1 MLPMVQYFWG
11 KEGCMEPE
19 SVIEAKSLAFS
30 FPGKPIFDS
39 ISFTVRAGSFATFLG
54 PSGCGKTTLLNL
66 IAGIYRCTGGELRVR
81 TSRISFVFQNDAL
94 LSWRTT
100 LGNVLLP
107 LELAG
112 ERIDSELRTRARK
125 VLDELGLAGCEDYFP
140 AQLSGGMKK
149 RVELARALVTEPELL
164 ILDEPFSSLDII
176 THEKLNILLRNLH
189 RRTRCTVVMVTHSVE
204 EACFLSERIVVFTSV
219 PARVFE
225 VRDLGKDGEEPP
237 DQYLLSQAEREA
249 AAAIRKNARVLW
261 TTLPE
266 LPRGERKSVDE
277 EKDLGVTTGAA
288 NLFRRAYGWILVPLE
303 LVALYFL
310 LVFLKVHLP
319 IPDYILP
326 YPWGI
331 ISRFACTL
339 ASGTILPDLG
349 MTVYESLVGFALAF
363 AATLTIGY
371 AIARSRLL
379 STLLMP
385 YLIASNTIPTIALA
399 PFLVLWFGFGATP
412 RIITSVI
419 VIFFP
424 MLVTNIS
431 AVGIAQRRLAQLLA
445 FFRPTRWRRFAHF
458 ELPASLPMIAS
469 GVKVSITLS
478 VIGAVVGEFVSGS
491 RGLGS
496 LVSIAR
502 ANFDVE
508 LMFVGLVWLVILGLS
523 YYAAASLGYRL
534 VARGLR

>member
-1 MLPMVQYFWG
+1 MGSEF
-11 KEGCMEPE
+11 
-19 SVIEAKSLAFS
+19 VIEAKSLGFS
-30 FPGKPIFDS
+30 FTRKPILDS
-39 ISFTVRAGSFATFLG
+39 LSFTVRTGSFITFLG

-66 IAGIYRCTGGELRVR
+66 IAGIYRPVSGDLHVG

-112 ERIDSELRTRARK
+112 KRIDSEMRARALK
-125 VLDELGLAGCEDYFP
+125 VLDDLGLAGCEDYYP
-140 AQLSGGMKK
+140 SQLSGGMKK

-176 THEKLNILLRNLH
+176 TREKLNILLRGLH
-189 RRTRCTVVMVTHSVE
+189 RRTRCTVVLVTHSVE
-204 EACFLSERIVVFTSV
+204 EACFLSDRIVVFTSL
-219 PARVFE
+219 PAQVFD
-225 VRDLGKDGEEPP
+225 VRDLGKNGEEPP
-237 DQYLLSQAEREA
+237 DQYLLSAAEREA
-249 AAAIRKNARVLW
+249 AAGIRKNARVLW
-261 TTLPE
+261 ASVPE
-266 LPRGERKSVDE
+266 PVSRDGEDE
-277 EKDLGVTTGAA
+277 EEADAA
-288 NLFRRAYGWILVPLE
+288 PGKGRFFHTHYGWMLIPLE
-303 LVALYFL
+303 LLGLYFL
-310 LVFLKVHLP
+310 LVFLKVQIP

-326 YPWGI
+326 HPWGI
-331 ISRFACTL
+331 VARFAGTL
-339 ASGTILPDLG
+339 MSGTILPDLA
-349 MTVYESLVGFALAF
+349 MTVYESLVGFAFAF
-363 AATLTIGY
+363 AATLALGY

-379 STLLMP
+379 SRLLMP
-385 YLIASNTIPTIALA
+385 YLIASNTIPSIALA

-431 AVGIAQRRLAQLLA
+431 AIGLAEKRLAQLLA
-445 FFRPTRWRRFAHF
+445 FFRPPRWRRFAHF

-491 RGLGS
+491 KGLGS
-496 LVSIAR
+496 LVSIAK

-508 LMFVGLVWLVILGLS
+508 LMFVGLLWLVILGLA
-523 YYAAASLGYRL
+523 YYAAASAGYRL
-534 VARGLR
+534 AARGIR

>member
-1 MLPMVQYFWG
+1 MGSEF
-11 KEGCMEPE
+11 
-19 SVIEAKSLAFS
+19 VIEAKGLGFS
-30 FPGKPIFDS
+30 FTRKPVLES
-39 ISFTVRAGSFATFLG
+39 LSFSVRQGSFITFLG

-66 IAGIYRCTGGELRVR
+66 IAGIYKPGSGDLQVR

-112 ERIDSELRTRARK
+112 RRIDDELRGRALK
-125 VLDELGLAGCEDYFP
+125 VLDDLGLAGCEDYYP
-140 AQLSGGMKK
+140 SQLSGGMKK
-149 RVELARALVTEPELL
+149 RVELARALVTDPELL

-176 THEKLNILLRNLH
+176 TREKLNILLRGLH

-204 EACFLSERIVVFTSV
+204 EACFLSDRIVVFTKL
-219 PARVFE
+219 PAQVFE
-225 VRDLGKDGEEPP
+225 MRDLGKNGEEPP
-237 DQYLLSQAEREA
+237 DQYLLSPAERDTA
-249 AAAIRKNARVLW
+249 GAIRKNARMLW
-261 TTLPE
+261 AAVPE
-266 LPRGERKSVDE
+266 PVATGGEGDE
-277 EKDLGVTTGAA
+277 EAA
-288 NLFRRAYGWILVPLE
+288 PGKGRFLHTHYGWMLIPLE
-303 LVALYFL
+303 LVGLYFL
-310 LVFLKVHLP
+310 LVFLKVHIP

-326 YPWGI
+326 HPWGI
-331 ISRFACTL
+331 ITRFVGTL
-339 ASGTILPDLG
+339 ATGTILPDLG
-349 MTVYESLVGFALAF
+349 MTVYESLVGFAVAF
-363 AATLTIGY
+363 AVTLALGY

-379 STLLMP
+379 SRLLMP
-385 YLIASNTIPTIALA
+385 YLIASNTIPSIALA

-424 MLVTNIS
+424 MLITNIS
-431 AVGIAQRRLAQLLA
+431 AVGLAEKRLAQLLA
-445 FFRPTRWRRFAHF
+445 FFRPTRWRRFSHF

-491 RGLGS
+491 KGLGS
-496 LVSIAR
+496 LVSIAK

-508 LMFVGLVWLVILGLS
+508 LMFVGLAWLVILGLA
-523 YYAAASLGYRL
+523 YYAAASVGYRL
-534 VARGLR
+534 AAHGIR

>member
-1 MLPMVQYFWG
+1 MGSEY
-11 KEGCMEPE
+11 
-19 SVIEAKSLAFS
+19 VIEAKGLGFS
-30 FPGKPIFDS
+30 FTRKPILDS
-39 ISFTVRAGSFATFLG
+39 LSFTVRKGSFITFLG

-66 IAGIYRCTGGELRVR
+66 IAGIYRPVSGELEVR

-112 ERIDSELRTRARK
+112 KRIDAELRARALK
-125 VLDELGLAGCEDYFP
+125 VLDDLGLAGCEDYYP
-140 AQLSGGMKK
+140 SQLSGGMKK
-149 RVELARALVTEPELL
+149 RVELARALVTDPELL

-176 THEKLNILLRNLH
+176 TREKLNILLRGLH
-189 RRTRCTVVMVTHSVE
+189 RRTRCTVVLVTHSVE
-204 EACFLSERIVVFTSV
+204 EACFLSDRIIVFTTL
-219 PARVFE
+219 PARMFD
-225 VRDLGKDGEEPP
+225 VRDLGKNGDEPP
-237 DQYLLSQAEREA
+237 DQYLLSQPERDA
-249 AAAIRKNARVLW
+249 AAAIRKNARMLW
-261 TTLPE
+261 ATAPE
-266 LPRGERKSVDE
+266 PVSTGRDGDE
-277 EKDLGVTTGAA
+277 DAPPGKGRFLHTH
-288 NLFRRAYGWILVPLE
+288 YGWMLIPLE
-303 LVALYFL
+303 LVGLYFL
-310 LVFLKVHLP
+310 LVFLKERIPL
-319 IPDYILP
+319 PDYILP
-326 YPWGI
+326 HPWGI
-331 ISRFACTL
+331 LTRFARTL
-339 ASGTILPDLG
+339 VTATIVPDLA
-349 MTVYESLVGFALAF
+349 MTVYESLVGFAAAF
-363 AATLTIGY
+363 AVTLALGY

-379 STLLMP
+379 SRLLMP
-385 YLIASNTIPTIALA
+385 YLIASNTIPSIALA

-431 AVGIAQRRLAQLLA
+431 AVGIAERRLAQLLA
-445 FFRPTRWRRFAHF
+445 FFRPTRWRRFSRF

-491 RGLGS
+491 KGLGS
-496 LVSIAR
+496 LVSIAK

-508 LMFVGLVWLVILGLS
+508 LMFVGLIWLIILGLT
-523 YYAAASLGYRL
+523 YYAAASIGYRL

>member
-1 MLPMVQYFWG
+1 ME
-11 KEGCMEPE
+11 EGRIFMGPE
-19 SVIEAKSLAFS
+19 SVIEAKSLGFS
-30 FPGKPIFDS
+30 FSRKPIIES
-39 ISFTVRAGSFATFLG
+39 LSFTVSAGSFITFLG

-66 IAGIYRCTGGELRVR
+66 IAGIYRPVSGELQVR
-81 TSRISFVFQNDAL
+81 TSRISFVFQNEAL

-112 ERIDSELRTRARK
+112 KHVTEEMRGRALK
-125 VLDELGLAGCEDYFP
+125 VLGDLGLAGCEGFYP
-140 AQLSGGMKK
+140 SQLSGGMKK

-176 THEKLNILLRNLH
+176 TREKLNILLRALH

-204 EACFLSERIVVFTSV
+204 EACFLSDRIVVFTSL
-219 PARVFE
+219 PAQVFD
-225 VRDLGKDGEEPP
+225 VRELGKNGEEPP
-237 DQYLLSQAEREA
+237 DQYLLSPAERDAAAGIRKHARVLWASVPEAVSRKGAGAEPEAEA
-249 AAAIRKNARVLW
+249 AAAGGW
-261 TTLPE
+261 TGFFK
-266 LPRGERKSVDE
+266 R
-277 EKDLGVTTGAA
+277 
-288 NLFRRAYGWILVPLE
+288 FYGWMLIPVE
-303 LVALYFL
+303 LAALYFI
-310 LVFLKVHLP
+310 LVFLKVHVP

-326 YPWGI
+326 HPWGI
-331 ISRFACTL
+331 LARFAETL
-339 ASGTILPDLG
+339 ASGAIFPDLG
-349 MTVYESLVGFALAF
+349 MTVYESLLGFAAAF
-363 AATLTIGY
+363 AVTLALGY

-379 STLLMP
+379 SRLLMP
-385 YLIASNTIPTIALA
+385 YLIASNTIPSLALA

-431 AVGIAQRRLAQLLA
+431 AIGMAEKRLAQLLA
-445 FFRPTRWRRFAHF
+445 FFRPPRWQRFARF
-458 ELPASLPMIAS
+458 ELPASLPMVAA

-478 VIGAVVGEFVSGS
+478 VIGAVVGEFVSGN

-496 LVSIAR
+496 LVSIAK

-508 LMFVGLVWLVILGLS
+508 LMFVGLLWLVILGLA
-523 YYAAASLGYRL
+523 YYAAASFGYRA
-534 VARGLR
+534 VARGIR

>member
-1 MLPMVQYFWG
+1 MGSEF
-11 KEGCMEPE
+11 
-19 SVIEAKSLAFS
+19 VIEAASLGFS
-30 FPGKPIFDS
+30 FTRKPVLES
-39 ISFTVRAGSFATFLG
+39 LSFTVRQGSFVSFLG

-66 IAGIYRCTGGELRVR
+66 IAGIYRPVSGNLQVR

-112 ERIDSELRTRARK
+112 KRIDEELRGRALK
-125 VLDELGLAGCEDYFP
+125 VLDDLGLAGCEDYYP
-140 AQLSGGMKK
+140 SQLSGGMKK

-176 THEKLNILLRNLH
+176 TREKLNILLRGLH

-204 EACFLSERIVVFTSV
+204 EACFLSDRIVVFTTL
-219 PARVFE
+219 PAKMFD
-225 VRDLGKDGEEPP
+225 VRDLGKNGEEPP
-237 DQYLLSQAEREA
+237 DQYLLSSAERDA
-249 AAAIRKNARVLW
+249 AAAIRKNARMLW
-261 TTLPE
+261 AAAPD
-266 LPRGERKSVDE
+266 PVGSERE
-277 EKDLGVTTGAA
+277 EEETVPGKGSF
-288 NLFRRAYGWILVPLE
+288 FRIHYGWMLIPLE
-303 LVALYFL
+303 LVGLYFL
-310 LVFLKVHLP
+310 LVFLKVHIP

-326 YPWGI
+326 HPGGI
-331 ISRFACTL
+331 IARFAGTL
-339 ASGTILPDLG
+339 ASGSILPDLG
-349 MTVYESLVGFALAF
+349 MTVYESLVGFAAAF
-363 AATLTIGY
+363 TVTLTLGY

-379 STLLMP
+379 SRLLMP
-385 YLIASNTIPTIALA
+385 YLIASNTIPSIALA

-431 AVGIAQRRLAQLLA
+431 AVGLAERRLAQLLA

-496 LVSIAR
+496 LVSIAK

-508 LMFVGLVWLVILGLS
+508 LMFVALVWLVILGLA
-523 YYAAASLGYRL
+523 YYAAASIGYRL
-534 VARGLR
+534 VAHGIR

>member
-1 MLPMVQYFWG
+1 MGSKF
-11 KEGCMEPE
+11 
-19 SVIEAKSLAFS
+19 VIEAKSLGFS
-30 FPGKPIFDS
+30 FTRKPIIDS
-39 ISFTVRAGSFATFLG
+39 LSFTVSAGSFITFLG

-66 IAGIYRCTGGELRVR
+66 IAGIYRPVTGDLQVR

-112 ERIDSELRTRARK
+112 KHIDAELRARALK
-125 VLDELGLAGCEDYFP
+125 VLDDLGLAGCEDYFP
-140 AQLSGGMKK
+140 SQLSGGMKK

-176 THEKLNILLRNLH
+176 TREKLNILLRSLH

-204 EACFLSERIVVFTSV
+204 EACFLSDRIVVFTSL
-219 PARVFE
+219 PAQVFD
-225 VRDLGKDGEEPP
+225 VRELGKNGEQPP
-237 DQYLLSQAEREA
+237 DQYLLSQAERDA
-249 AAAIRKNARVLW
+249 AAGIRKHARVLW
-261 TTLPE
+261 AALPE
-266 LPRGERKSVDE
+266 PVSRARGGADE
-277 EKDLGVTTGAA
+277 EKEVDAA
-288 NLFRRAYGWILVPLE
+288 GGWARFFKRFYGWMLIPLE
-303 LVALYFL
+303 IVVLYFL
-310 LVFLKVHLP
+310 LVFLKVHIP

-326 YPWGI
+326 HPWGI
-331 ISRFACTL
+331 VTRFVGTL

-349 MTVYESLVGFALAF
+349 MTVYESLVGFAAAF
-363 AATLTIGY
+363 AATLALGY

-379 STLLMP
+379 SRLLMP
-385 YLIASNTIPTIALA
+385 YLIASNTIPSIALA

-412 RIITSVI
+412 RIVTSVI

-431 AVGIAQRRLAQLLA
+431 AIGIAEKRLAQLLA

-458 ELPASLPMIAS
+458 ELPASLPMITS

-478 VIGAVVGEFVSGS
+478 VIGAVVGEFVSGNK
-491 RGLGS
+491 GLGS
-496 LVSIAR
+496 LVSIAK

-508 LMFVGLVWLVILGLS
+508 LMFVGLVWLIILGLA
-523 YYAAASLGYRL
+523 YYAAASIGYRL
-534 VARGLR
+534 VAHGIR